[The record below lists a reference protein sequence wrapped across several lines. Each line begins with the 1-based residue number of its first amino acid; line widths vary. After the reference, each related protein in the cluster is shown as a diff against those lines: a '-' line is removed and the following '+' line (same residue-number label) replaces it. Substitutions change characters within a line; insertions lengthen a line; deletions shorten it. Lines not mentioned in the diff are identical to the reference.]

1 MATKCNLGE
10 ALLMSTYANLL
21 LRQGHLQLD
30 QIGFL
35 IRPEIQNCQ
44 ENVLRHL
51 LCKQIPEVDPSEDT
65 ETEAF
70 NQQFAIG
77 SERMFGEEN
86 WTRDVILRG
95 RTCWNLD
102 EEKAMAL
109 RWYAMINK

>member
-21 LRQGHLQLD
+21 LRQGHLQLE

-51 LCKQIPEVDPSEDT
+51 LRKHDSLEDT

-70 NQQFAIG
+70 NQQFAVG
-77 SERMFGEEN
+77 SERMFDEEN

-109 RWYAMINK
+109 RWYAMINKNK